1 MRIAVLSDG
10 PAWLSAGRLR
20 VHRPYGIYVDALA
33 EHFDHVLVCNPV
45 ATAPIP
51 EAQYELQSPNISV
64 EPLPYFGRVAESV
77 PLLPRCA
84 RGIWRASRS
93 WDVLYVWLPTPLG
106 FIAYLCARHRGIPVV
121 LSIEGDLEAQYER
134 GRYQGFSN
142 ATAYVGVKLFERL
155 TRWMVDRAVTIT
167 QGEALREKYRR
178 NHNRVLNIPWSP
190 VSEQMIVH
198 REDTCTG
205 PGYRLLFVGALL
217 EKKGIFVLL
226 ETARILRKYLDNF
239 VVTYVGTGP
248 LAEKLAC
255 RVREAGLDDHVELKG
270 GVFGERALLDEFD
283 AADLFLLPT
292 YAEGFPRVIFEAMA
306 RGVPVI
312 STRVSGIPTLVKD
325 GRDALLVNPGS
336 PEEVAEAILK
346 ISGDGPL
353 RRSLIKHGREMA
365 EEYTLEKTVRRRVE
379 VIRMARTAL
388 RRRR

>member
-10 PAWLSAGRLR
+10 PAWVSAGRLR
-20 VHRPYGIYVDALA
+20 VHRPYGAYVDALA
-33 EHFDHVLVCNPV
+33 EHFDRVLVCNPV

-64 EPLPYFGRVAESV
+64 QPLPYFGRVAESV
-77 PLLPRCA
+77 PLLLRCA
-84 RGIWRASRS
+84 RDIWRASRS
-93 WDVLYVWLPTPLG
+93 WDLLYVWLPTPLG
-106 FIAYLCARHRGIPVV
+106 FLGCLCARRRGIPMV

-134 GRYQGFSN
+134 GRYQGLSN

-155 TRWMVDRAVTIT
+155 TQWMVDRAVTIT

-190 VSEQMIVH
+190 MSEQMIVH

-205 PGYRLLFVGALL
+205 PGFRLLFVGALL

-226 ETARILRKYLDNF
+226 ETARILRRHLDNF
-239 VVTYVGTGP
+239 LVTYVGTGP
-248 LAEKLAC
+248 LAEELAC
-255 RVREAGLDDHVELKG
+255 RFREAGLDDHVELKG
-270 GVFGERALLDEFD
+270 GVFGEQALLDEFD

-336 PEEVAEAILK
+336 PEEVVEAILK
-346 ISGDGPL
+346 IIGDGPF
-353 RRSLIKHGREMA
+353 RRSLIKHGREIA
-365 EEYTLEKTVRRRVE
+365 EEYTLEKTVRHRVE

-388 RRRR
+388 RRRG